1 VAASGVA
8 DNKESKV
15 PIKSISALVALV
27 FAGSFWVSP
36 GFAQEGEVPR
46 DLDVY
51 YEKDGVDLA
60 DYNSIIL
67 DTLGLE
73 DARIVAPPWYEGE
86 DGKPQMWGLTNS
98 DAKWLRKSYR
108 EIMTEQISGNDGFPV
123 VEDHGEGVLIL
134 DIEIVY
140 LMPYARKGENV
151 QTRGFGEMLVQAQ
164 FRDGMTGELLA
175 VYEGKQDV
183 GSEYQQNTRLNNE
196 NRLRE
201 LFEYWGGRVRYI
213 MDKEHGN

>member
-1 VAASGVA
+1 LTINRLIALAGLILTA
-8 DNKESKV
+8 GLTLFAT
-15 PIKSISALVALV
+15 SAL
-27 FAGSFWVSP
+27 
-36 GFAQEGEVPR
+36 AQSGDELPR

-51 YEKDGVDLA
+51 YEKEGVDLA

-73 DARIVAPPWYEGE
+73 DARIVAPPWYDGE
-86 DGKPQMWGLTNS
+86 DGQPKMWALTTA

-108 EIMTEQISGNDGFPV
+108 ETMTDEIQSKGGYPI
-123 VEDHGEGVLIL
+123 VEEHGAGVLII
-134 DIEIVY
+134 DIQVVY

-175 VYEGKQDV
+175 IYEGKQDV

-196 NRLRE
+196 NRLLD
-201 LFEYWGGRVRYI
+201 LFQYWGGRVRMI
-213 MDKEHGN
+213 MDKSHEG